1 MLHIAWQCNGRI
13 CMCIYIYICVC
24 VCVSCPCTMHMV
36 HENIARLWTH
46 ILHPTGLLPDTQ
58 NCGCTCAWNARNVF
72 PHHRLQRELLISDP
86 GMHHGACVTHVPWC
100 MSGSLTRSGGEDVP
114 GIPGAWWPCYK
125 EVRLHV
131 SKMSLLRILFLVISA
146 ERLQGVTVK
155 VSHQRPPLQ
164 NPLELETAAF
174 RLCGARTSA
183 TKAGELVPITCPKS
197 TRGRYVY
204 IYLPRKS
211 YLTMCEVQIYAE
223 GNFKYSWLH
232 RHETINSF
240 MAFCQLLLQSN
251 V

>member
-1 MLHIAWQCNGRI
+1 
-13 CMCIYIYICVC
+13 
-24 VCVSCPCTMHMV
+24 
-36 HENIARLWTH
+36 
-46 ILHPTGLLPDTQ
+46 
-58 NCGCTCAWNARNVF
+58 
-72 PHHRLQRELLISDP
+72 
-86 GMHHGACVTHVPWC
+86 
-100 MSGSLTRSGGEDVP
+100 
-114 GIPGAWWPCYK
+114 
-125 EVRLHV
+125 
-131 SKMSLLRILFLVISA
+131 MSLLRILFLVISA

-204 IYLPRKS
+204 IYLPRKD